1 VCRGRARRA
10 GVSSSC
16 KSPAFGAPVS
26 ETPLLDEQY
35 ILCLSI
41 DTSHTLLP
49 FHSNRLLLSIPVPPP
64 CQYLPQPITTLLL
77 TGYHARM
84 HMLRLTRSLSLS
96 LYMCNSNQ
104 PTSHSE
110 IHLQC
115 SSIPISY
122 VVSTTWLYETLLC
135 PLFPRL
141 SLSRFSFSRSLAMRG
156 QSTAVARTRTHTHVT
171 IARNQ
176 REICNAI
183 AQST

>member
-96 LYMCNSNQ
+96 LYIYVQQQPTNQ
-104 PTSHSE
+104 PLRNTPAVQFDSN
-110 IHLQC
+110 LVRRV
-115 SSIPISY
+115 Y
-122 VVSTTWLYETLLC
+122 YLVVRNLALSTLPP
-135 PLFPRL
+135 PLPL
-141 SLSRFSFSRSLAMRG
+141 SLLVLSFSGHAWPEYSRG
-156 QSTAVARTRTHTHVT
+156 THTHT
-171 IARNQ
+171 HTRDHCA
-176 REICNAI
+176 
-183 AQST
+183 